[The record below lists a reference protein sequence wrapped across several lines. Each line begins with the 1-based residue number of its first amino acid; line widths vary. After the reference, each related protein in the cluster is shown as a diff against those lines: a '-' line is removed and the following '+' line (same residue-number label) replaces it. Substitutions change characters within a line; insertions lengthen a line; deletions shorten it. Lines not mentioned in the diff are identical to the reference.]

1 MKPYIYITRRLPDEV
16 IAPLLEKYEVKM
28 WEKEDVVVPRSVLL
42 EEASRA
48 DALLTM
54 LSDQVNEELFSV
66 STKLKI
72 VANLAVGIDN
82 IDLAAASA
90 HGVAICNT
98 PDVLTDA
105 TADLTFGLLM
115 ATARRIVEAAEF
127 VKEGNWKSWS
137 PFLLAGYDIHHK
149 TIGIVGMG
157 SIGAAVAKRA
167 LGFDM
172 KVLYHNRSRKVE
184 LESQLGA
191 TYCSFDELVEQAD
204 FIVCLTP
211 LTPETRNL
219 FTRDVFKRMKN
230 NAVFINASRG
240 PVVNEEELYAALVAG
255 DIAAAGLDVFDKEP
269 IDKNHPLLSLSNVI
283 ALPHIGSASIDT
295 RMNMMRLCVENI
307 DAVLSGKEPKT
318 LVKK

>member
-1 MKPYIYITRRLPDEV
+1 MKPYIYITRKLPDEV

-72 VANLAVGIDN
+72 VANLAVGFDN

-137 PFLLAGYDIHHK
+137 PLLLAGNDIHHK

-167 LGFDM
+167 FGFDM

-191 TYCSFDELVEQAD
+191 AYCSFDELVEQAD

-219 FTRDVFKRMKN
+219 FTRAVFKRMKD

-240 PVVNEEELYAALVAG
+240 PVVNEEELYDALVAG

-269 IDKNHPLLSLSNVI
+269 IDKNHPLLSLSNVV